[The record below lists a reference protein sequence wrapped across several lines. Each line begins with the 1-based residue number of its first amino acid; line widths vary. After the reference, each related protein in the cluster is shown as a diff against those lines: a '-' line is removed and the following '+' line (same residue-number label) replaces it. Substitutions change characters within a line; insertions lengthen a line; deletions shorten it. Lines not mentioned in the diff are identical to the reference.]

1 MACAMEE
8 TVFSDRKFTI
18 SRGNLARLTRR
29 RQYLTRKGNF
39 RPGFLILR
47 RKMALPDP
55 LDAKADE
62 KTTFTADP
70 AEAGEKKTILSS
82 SPKNLTRKSLFLAGP
97 PEKRRENHISRL
109 AFTGISPK
117 KTIPAEDFR

>member
-29 RQYLTRKGNF
+29 PQYLTRKGNF

-62 KTTFTADP
+62 KTTFTAQILP
-70 AEAGEKKTILSS
+70 KLGRKRQFLSS
-82 SPKNLTRKSLFLAGP
+82 FPKNLTRKSLFLAGF
-97 PEKRRENHISRL
+97 S
-109 AFTGISPK
+109 
-117 KTIPAEDFR
+117 